1 MYTQADPMVLVV
13 YSLVDFR
20 NSKQIVVVWKQ
31 SDNLVESLK
40 YDEMCHA
47 TKPDCVL
54 SLNVHFASFYH
65 L

>member
-1 MYTQADPMVLVV
+1 MVLVV

-40 YDEMCHA
+40 YDEMCLV

-54 SLNVHFASFYH
+54 SLNVHVYQGGQGSRKVGNK
-65 L
+65 